1 VAFRLL
7 VLEAVGP
14 VQGPVSTID
23 HTAARHH
30 WRVHAG
36 GKVTRVG
43 RDLPPVDATARRR
56 SDIQRAPVTSRIYV
70 ALVCA
75 AGAAVLANAFAAD
88 TTPPLALAAFLAM
101 SLIASMAKVE
111 LAVLGSGATLT
122 ACHITD
128 LLALLMCGPSAAV
141 QVSAFSAWTQCKFG
155 SRARNPL
162 HQTLFS
168 IAALALS
175 MAAAGLV
182 YTYMGGTNEWS
193 SLQLKPFAAAATVF
207 FALNSGLVA
216 GAVSL
221 SMGDSFRGVWADFFL
236 SVWPSYLMGAGLS
249 AVVAVGLK
257 EQDYWLVPLLA
268 ASLAVL
274 HRNYQ
279 ACLARMNDGITDD
292 LTGLPNKRFALDY
305 VERELARARRRGYP
319 VAVALFDMNGF
330 KGINDVGGHAA
341 GDRALRHVGNRLA
354 RALRTSDLCSRYGGD
369 EFLIALPGCNGH
381 DAQRRVREIQA
392 DVTASGREAQFTS
405 ELSLSAGIAVFP
417 DDGNTFE
424 ALFTAADTRM
434 YRSKFERR
442 LG

>member
-1 VAFRLL
+1 
-7 VLEAVGP
+7 
-14 VQGPVSTID
+14 
-23 HTAARHH
+23 
-30 WRVHAG
+30 
-36 GKVTRVG
+36 
-43 RDLPPVDATARRR
+43 
-56 SDIQRAPVTSRIYV
+56 
-70 ALVCA
+70 
-75 AGAAVLANAFAAD
+75 
-88 TTPPLALAAFLAM
+88 
-101 SLIASMAKVE
+101 
-111 LAVLGSGATLT
+111 
-122 ACHITD
+122 
-128 LLALLMCGPSAAV
+128 
-141 QVSAFSAWTQCKFG
+141 
-155 SRARNPL
+155 
-162 HQTLFS
+162 
-168 IAALALS
+168 
-175 MAAAGLV
+175 
-182 YTYMGGTNEWS
+182 
-193 SLQLKPFAAAATVF
+193 
-207 FALNSGLVA
+207 
-216 GAVSL
+216 
-221 SMGDSFRGVWADFFL
+221 
-236 SVWPSYLMGAGLS
+236 MGAGLS

-257 EQDYWLVPLLA
+257 AQDYWLVPLLA

-354 RALRTSDLCSRYGGD
+354 RALRTSDLCSRYGGN

-392 DVTASGREAQFTS
+392 DVTASGREAQFSS